1 MASKNEK
8 RLFLTGAS
16 GLLGRAIHRT
26 FKEAGWTVFGASLSR
41 TGPDLQKLDL
51 TDFGAVTAA
60 ITKFKP
66 TFIIHS
72 AAQRFPDKVSADP
85 EAARRINVDATFHL
99 AETADKYDIPL
110 LYISTDYVFDGK
122 EPPFKVEDKTN
133 PLNDY
138 GKLKLEGE
146 EIVLAAN
153 KEHIILRIPVLY
165 GPVEKLSES
174 AVTCLLEPLL
184 NVAKPTKVSDYEK
197 RNPSH
202 VDDISDICFNLATI
216 RTEQKDTT
224 ISGIFQW
231 CGSETYTKFE
241 MVQLMGEVF
250 SLPHVHVSKAPAP
263 DAATSQSVSRPYDTR
278 MDRSRLES
286 RGIGK
291 HTPFASGIKSALA
304 AWVP

>member
-1 MASKNEK
+1 MANKIER

-16 GLLGRAIHRT
+16 GLLGRAIHRI
-26 FKEAGWTVFGASLSR
+26 FKEAGWTVFGTSLTR

-85 EAARRINVDATFHL
+85 EGARRINVDATFHL

-122 EPPFKVEDKTN
+122 NPPFKVEDKPN
-133 PLNDY
+133 PLNEY

-153 KEHIILRIPVLY
+153 KEHIILRVPVLY

-197 RNPSH
+197 RCPSH
-202 VDDISDICFNLATI
+202 VDDIADICLNLAVL
-216 RTEQKDTT
+216 RVNLKDA
-224 ISGIFQW
+224 SVNGIYQW
-231 CGSETYTKFE
+231 CGSETLTKFE
-241 MVQLMGEVF
+241 MVQIMSEVF
-250 SLPHVHVSKAPAP
+250 SLPHAHLSKAPVQS
-263 DAATSQSVSRPYDTR
+263 DGAAQPVSRPYDTQ
-278 MDRSRLES
+278 MDRSLLES

-291 HTPFASGIKSALA
+291 HTPFTSGIRSALA